1 MSEKSSIVKAFNTCI
16 KKILYVTFPHDCWHD
31 LQTYTSSSVAFE
43 NIIYF
48 GFLDIDHVTA
58 HNYIIDERKIMI
70 HYSLKN
76 IALMHIYLYL
86 LYIKTIKNVS
96 GIIFLSKLNN
106 HIGFKQHSELRLGLN
121 WISNFISVVE
131 HGHNLHSVLWCIW
144 GGMEVK
150 YGRFSSLGTLFYSLC
165 CRHF

>member
-1 MSEKSSIVKAFNTCI
+1 MIVDMIFKHI
-16 KKILYVTFPHDCWHD
+16 RVVQLHLKILST
-31 LQTYTSSSVAFE
+31 L
-43 NIIYF
+43 
-48 GFLDIDHVTA
+48 GFMDIDHVTA

-121 WISNFISVVE
+121 
-131 HGHNLHSVLWCIW
+131 
-144 GGMEVK
+144 
-150 YGRFSSLGTLFYSLC
+150 
-165 CRHF
+165 